1 MPDIDLADLS
11 DGYRHRPIGQGGI
24 RRATMSARGI
34 SGLVL
39 DVGGGGG
46 EHSVA
51 MRSEARTP
59 VVIDIEASMCRTAR
73 RRGVMAIRASSE
85 MLPVVDDAAGLAFFH
100 LSIHYGDW
108 RAAMDQAVRV
118 VRPGGRIDVWTFS
131 GDGIEMSSLARWF
144 PSVVDIDRARFP
156 DPGAIADHLRSR
168 ISKVE
173 IQSWPDHVRRRVGD
187 WEAAVRS
194 RFVSTIQLLPTNEIE
209 AGLAE
214 FRAMHPDPDGIYS
227 YDVAYLRIT
236 ATV

>member
-1 MPDIDLADLS
+1 MAEIDLADLS
-11 DGYRHRPIGQGGI
+11 AGYRHRPIGQGGV
-24 RRATMSARGI
+24 RRALTSVTGI

-51 MRSEARTP
+51 MRSIDRTP
-59 VVIDIEASMCRTAR
+59 VVIDIEAAMCLAAR
-73 RRGVMAIRASSE
+73 RRGVAAIRASFDR
-85 MLPVVDDAAGLAFFH
+85 LPIVDDAAALAFFH

-108 RAAMDQAVRV
+108 HAAIDEAVRV

-131 GDGIEMSSLARWF
+131 ADGIESSSLAKWF
-144 PSVVDIDRARFP
+144 PSVVAIDRARFP
-156 DPGAIADHLRSR
+156 DPNAIGDRLASR
-168 ISKVE
+168 ASVVSIESRPDRVE
-173 IQSWPDHVRRRVGD
+173 RRVGD

-194 RFVSTIQLLPTNEIE
+194 RFVSTIQLLPPDEVE

-214 FRAMHPDPDGIYS
+214 FRTRYRDPDDTYS
-227 YDVAYLRIT
+227 YELAYLRIT